1 MMREDRR
8 ASDDGSTA
16 CWRYSSSIL
25 MVLISAM
32 IQSSCS

>member
-1 MMREDRR
+1 MREDSRV
-8 ASDDGSTA
+8 SVEGSAA